1 MAYSGQG
8 SGTQA
13 DPYQVTTIPQLL
25 EVVDIYNNTTLENG
39 NEVHVFCKIMNDIDF
54 NNYPDFWSLPSQWI
68 YLNNMTY
75 LTASSGHHYLQIDG
89 NGHAFYNMY
98 CYNAQKVICCNSDG
112 SGHQNRLII
121 NNLTMEIVDIVDTMQ
136 SNTYFGNIFAARYTS
151 SDTTTFPGYQSVIL
165 FNNCD
170 LRIKYYRY
178 ADNSGYSYIFKY
190 CSLKNCVINID
201 IIVNESSFVSN
212 VNSRGFI
219 QYNNADN
226 STTYEYLANAYNE
239 WNIKIICVNTTVISS
254 SKAITLFGN
263 VLHRFSSF
271 FIEMLALY
279 DDSQLIGF
287 SENDAQRKTYI
298 SNCYFV
304 VKNSRTNKAKF
315 RLDRT
320 TCVGVNF
327 YDSDIITSSE
337 IDITTNVVG
346 QINGYTT
353 AQCKDAEFLEQQ
365 GFIIATQQ

>member
-25 EVVDIYNNTTLENG
+25 EVVDIYNNTKLEDG
-39 NEVHVFCKIMNDIDF
+39 NVVQYFVKIMNDIDF

-68 YLNNMTY
+68 YLNNTTY
-75 LTASSGHHYLQIDG
+75 LPTANSHHYIQIDG

-98 CYNAQKVICCNSDG
+98 CYNVQKVFNCYTNS
-112 SGHQNRLII
+112 SGIQNSLYI
-121 NNLTMEIVDIVDTMQ
+121 NNLTMEIVDIVDISQ
-136 SNTYFGNIFAARYTS
+136 SGTILGNIFSANGTNES
-151 SDTTTFPGYQSVIL
+151 TIPSYQSLIRL
-165 FNNCD
+165 SNCD

-178 ADNSGYSYIFKY
+178 EGSYGNSYIFKF
-190 CSLKNCVINID
+190 CSLTNCVINID
-201 IIVNESSFVSN
+201 IIVNDDGFESN
-212 VNSRGFI
+212 VNSRGLI
-219 QYNNADN
+219 QFSNSDN

-239 WNIKIICVNTTVISS
+239 WNIKILCANKNALSDSYAIALFSKVI
-254 SKAITLFGN
+254 
-263 VLHRFSSF
+263 HRFSSF
-271 FIEMLALY
+271 FIEMIALY
-279 DDSQLIGF
+279 DYSQKIQFG
-287 SENDAQRKTYI
+287 ENSNSSNTVHI

-304 VKNSRTNKAKF
+304 VKNSRPNKAIFK
-315 RLDRT
+315 LAKT
-320 TCVGVNF
+320 NLLGINF

-337 IDITTNVVG
+337 IDFTTGVTG